1 MSKKLILFLMLALF
15 GSTSF
20 LRADVIEIGDGTV
33 SSYQVPFNSLYG
45 YSFTEQVFLAS
56 EIGMAGN
63 ITSISFKIN
72 QAYTSAQTNEYTV
85 WMKNVARETFE
96 SNTDIEAVTA
106 ADVVF
111 DGTWELP
118 VCEAGEWI
126 TLTLDT
132 PFAYDGTSNLL
143 FAMHEKTSGYSTR
156 YFVCTSVTNSGISYY
171 SDSVNPDPYDLGS
184 YTGSKVL
191 RSNRNNIQLDITAG
205 GGGGGQAAE
214 LTVHDGTAT
223 NSYVPVYGF
232 YGDAYLKAEMVY
244 PASELSAMNGG
255 TINGITFY
263 ASSPAAEAWTSTWQV
278 FVDEVADATIS
289 DFAGPGTVVYEGT
302 LDGTGEEMAIEFT
315 TPYQYNGGNLLI
327 GVYNTTTGNY
337 KSVTWAGET
346 VEGAS
351 VQGYN
356 YGSLSS
362 ISATQRNFLPKTTFA
377 YTTGGDEP
385 TTPWAPDYD
394 ADLGEVVIVNPADGA
409 QNMPNNTTL
418 RWTNAE
424 NAAQYMIEFGTVY
437 NNLETIVDW
446 TDAEGWDGSVSLSS
460 LEIALEPNTRYFW
473 RVYNQNN
480 TGYVY
485 AQGVFTSECT
495 TATNVRVTADKIFVG
510 DNTIVKWSITGG
522 AIGELPE
529 THIGTGTSTSS
540 YLPSY
545 SFYNYSLTQQIYTLD
560 EIGAPGIISSI
571 SFYNAGSEK
580 TREYDMYL
588 VNTDKESFAG
598 TSDWIAVTADD
609 LVFTGSVTMAAN
621 AWTTFELDDPFMYD
635 GSNLA
640 IIMDDNTG
648 SYSSGMSCYT
658 FAATAQA
665 IRVYND
671 NTNYDPANPSSY
683 SGTVENV
690 KNQIII
696 NKEGRDGNRD
706 LVGCNIYVDSV
717 KVNEAPVTERQ
728 YTLTGLT
735 YNMEGHAVNVTGV
748 YDIGESNFSNTAT
761 VYVSG
766 NGNMIGLVK
775 EMMSQEVMEG
785 VTVKLNGKD
794 EHLNTVA
801 YETTT
806 TAAGAYTFTD
816 IKAGNYKVTASYAG
830 MESVVVEGVVVN
842 YNQTTIND
850 AIYMHETY
858 TPVYKVYAEEATHM
872 GNNVADVIWSF
883 NNFVNP
889 SNGGGNGGG
898 QGNGSTFSV
907 NFDDS
912 QIPAGWTM
920 IDGGSPAGYGW
931 SLVSAKIGT
940 GYGHNGSTDA
950 MMSQSYDNNY
960 GVVYPDNYLV
970 TPQVTLAAGST
981 FSFYACAQDASYA
994 AEHYGVAVAD
1004 NANGPWT
1011 IVDEWT
1017 MTAKEGPKGAR
1028 GMNAQGNWYQK
1039 TVDLSAYAGQKYIA
1053 IRHFNCSDQ
1062 FYLLVDD
1069 ITLSAGRGGN
1079 RELVTIGEGGTTTTG
1094 YLPTYNLYNYSC
1106 TNQIYTNE
1114 EIGGAGTISS
1124 IAFMP
1129 ATVNTPSR
1137 NLNIYMVNTDKT
1149 SFTGATDW
1157 VPVTA
1162 DDLVFAGTVNWVAN
1176 TWCTIELTEPFNF
1189 DGTNLCVVVNDLT
1202 GTWTSS
1208 NTYKTFAAPSQ
1219 ALRIYRDASAYDPT
1233 NPGSGTVMNEKNQ
1246 IQLDITASGGSFIPT
1261 EDHYFMVYRKNLMK
1275 EGFEEET
1282 VELLADNYGIGF
1294 ADTMYTDNMYAS
1306 LEPGMYQYG
1315 VSAVYPWAQRSGNL
1329 TDPKW
1334 SNTLEK
1340 DMATTVV
1347 VKAIANSSEYM
1358 GATFTL
1364 TNNWEDLAYNIT
1376 LEENDTDTIYN
1387 FRKGEYT
1394 VTAELDGYT
1403 SDLTDAVISIWNEM
1417 TITANFTE
1425 ILTPLTG
1432 VAVSGTGFA
1441 RWADVLPAIDFAQS
1455 YYLTLDG
1462 VFMEEVIENNYQ
1474 INPDILTVGQT
1485 YQFGVAVY
1493 YTTGLSAYAT
1503 ANFTYIGCEGVE
1515 PQVEDLEATNEMDD
1529 LNVLLTW
1536 GSGSVPTPP
1545 TPPTPPTGGWT
1556 EGFESGM
1563 PTGWT
1568 VVDGNNDGWTWC
1580 LTSAIPTTW
1589 TYYASL
1595 TLDWYRTG
1603 TNAICSGSY
1612 INGVGALTPNE
1623 YLVMG
1628 QQTITAGS
1636 TLSFWA
1642 AAADAGYPADHFG
1655 VAVSDDGTN
1664 WTMVQEWTL
1673 TGKDGGMNGGRA
1685 SRDGNG
1691 AKLGSWHQFT
1701 ADLSAYAGTKY
1712 LAIRHFNCND
1722 QYIMVV
1728 DDIEFTTAD
1737 KSIASADNCGMSY
1750 AAPVNRDMWDVLK
1763 TFNAAEGGQYGV
1775 VTDGQYIYTSNWGY
1789 SSAAN
1794 NFYKY
1799 DMDGNV
1805 IEGFN
1810 ISGCGTLRGMTF
1822 DGQYIYGVAN
1832 SSTVYCV
1839 DLNNHTL
1846 VSTFSSA
1853 YGAMRCISYDP
1864 QRDGFWVVGNWSGN
1878 LTLIDRTGAIVQV
1891 GPEPTSASDVA
1902 YWKDADGVEHVYCFN
1917 NGDNGVYD
1925 YNITTGVLGGQVFN
1939 FSAAPGFQS
1948 GASAG
1953 GCHIA
1958 NYGDKL
1964 AFYGDVQQSPNL
1976 IAIYELGAAQGGGGG
1991 STTIVPNK
1999 YNVFFDGE
2007 FVGATAEE
2015 YMFVEAPD
2023 FLEHDYTVVWIDE
2036 NYNIS
2041 CENTITYAAIYDDAV
2056 NENGVIKAM
2065 YPNPTNGDIHVYAP
2079 AMKRVSIINAL
2090 GQMVYDQAVS
2100 CDQMVVD
2107 MSQFEAGVYMVNV
2120 VTENGSSVKRVTVTK

>member
-20 LRADVIEIGDGTV
+20 LRADVIEIGDGTSTTYV
-33 SSYQVPFNSLYG
+33 TPFNSLWG
-45 YSFTEQVFLAS
+45 YSYVEQVYTAD
-56 EIGMAGN
+56 EIGMAGTIN
-63 ITSISFKIN
+63 SISFN
-72 QAYTSAQTNEYTV
+72 MQSTDAQTNSIEVY
-85 WMKNVARETFE
+85 MKNVARETFASAE
-96 SNTDIEAVTA
+96 DFEAVTA
-106 ADVVF
+106 ADMVF
-111 DGTWELP
+111 SGTVTFNTGWTT
-118 VCEAGEWI
+118 I
-126 TLTLDT
+126 TLDT
-132 PFAYDGTSNLL
+132 PFAYDGTSNLMIG
-143 FAMHEKTSGYSTR
+143 MHEATPGYSTR
-156 YFVCTSVTNSGISYY
+156 YFYYTSKENSVVTFH
-171 SDSVNPDPYDLGS
+171 SDSANPDPMDLGS
-184 YTGSKVL
+184 YGGNKYVSP
-191 RSNRNNIQLDITAG
+191 NRANIQLDITAG

-223 NSYVPVYGF
+223 NGYVPVYGF
-232 YGDAYLKAEMVY
+232 YADAYLKCEMVY
-244 PASELSAMNGG
+244 PAAELSAMNGG

-263 ASSPAAEAWTSTWQV
+263 ASSPATDAWGSTWQV
-278 FVDEVADATIS
+278 FVSEVADATIS
-289 DFAGPGTVVYEGT
+289 DFYGPGTVVYEGT
-302 LDGTGEEMAIEFT
+302 LDGTQDEMEIAFT

-327 GVYNTTTGNY
+327 GVYNIATGTY
-337 KSVTWAGET
+337 KSVSWYGET
-346 VEGAS
+346 VDGAS

-356 YGSLSS
+356 YSNLSS
-362 ISATQRNFLPKTTFA
+362 VNATQRNFLPKTTFA
-377 YTTGGDEP
+377 YTTGGGEP
-385 TTPWAPDYD
+385 TNPWTPDYD
-394 ADLGEVVIVNPADGA
+394 AALGEVVIVNPADGA

-460 LEIALEPNTRYFW
+460 LEITLDPNTRYFW
-473 RVYNQNN
+473 KVYNQNN
-480 TGYVY
+480 TGSVY
-485 AQGVFTSECT
+485 AQGVFTSECN
-495 TATNVRVTADKIFVG
+495 TATNVRVTADEIFVG

-522 AIGELPE
+522 AVGELPQ
-529 THIGTGTSTSS
+529 TQIGEGTTTSS

-560 EIGAPGIISSI
+560 EIGAAGIISSI

-580 TREYDMYL
+580 TREYAMYL

-648 SYSSGMSCYT
+648 SYSSGMACYS

-671 NTNYDPANPSSY
+671 NTDYDPTNPSSY

-696 NKEGRDGNRD
+696 NKEGRGGNRD

-794 EHLNTVA
+794 EFLNTVA

-806 TAAGAYTFTD
+806 TAAGAYTFTN
-816 IKAGNYKVTASYAG
+816 IKAGTYKVTASYAG

-858 TPVYKVYAEEATHM
+858 TPIYKVYAEEATHM

-883 NNFVNP
+883 SNFANP
-889 SNGGGNGGG
+889 SSGGGGG
-898 QGNGSTFSV
+898 QGGGDTFSV

-931 SLVSAKIGT
+931 SLVSAKMGT

-981 FSFYACAQDASYA
+981 FSFYACAQDNAYA
-994 AEHYGVAVAD
+994 AEHFGVAVSD
-1004 NANGPWT
+1004 NGTSNWT
-1011 IVDEWT
+1011 MVDEWT
-1017 MTAKEGPKGAR
+1017 MTAKDAKYEGPR
-1028 GMNAQGNWYQK
+1028 GTTTQGNWYEK

-1114 EIGGAGTISS
+1114 EIGGAGTINS

-1149 SFTGATDW
+1149 AFTGATDW
-1157 VPVTA
+1157 VPVTDA
-1162 DDLVFAGTVNWVAN
+1162 DLVFSGTVNWVAN
-1176 TWCTIELTEPFNF
+1176 TWCTIELTNPFSF

-1208 NTYKTFAAPSQ
+1208 NTYKTFAASSQ
-1219 ALRIYRDASAYDPT
+1219 ALRIYQDASAYNPT

-1246 IQLDITASGGSFIPT
+1246 IQLDITASGGTFIPT
-1261 EDHYFMVYRKNLMK
+1261 ENHYFMVYRKNLMK

-1282 VELLADNYGIGF
+1282 IELLADNYGIGF

-1306 LEPGMYQYG
+1306 LEPGIYQYG
-1315 VSAVYPWAQRSGNL
+1315 VSAVYPWAQRSGNV

-1347 VKAIANSSEYM
+1347 VKAIANSSEFE

-1364 TNNWEDLAYNIT
+1364 TNNYEDLVYHIT
-1376 LEENDTDTIYN
+1376 LEENNTDTIYN

-1403 SDLTDAVISIWNEM
+1403 SDMTDVVISIWNEM

-1425 ILTPLTG
+1425 VLTPLTG

-1462 VFMEEVIENNYQ
+1462 VFMDEVIENNYQ
-1474 INPDILTVGQT
+1474 INPDILTVGET

-1503 ANFTYIGCEGVE
+1503 TNFTYIGCEGVD
-1515 PQVEDLEATNEMDD
+1515 PQVEDLEATNEIDD

-1556 EGFESGM
+1556 EGFEGGM
-1563 PTGWT
+1563 PAGWT
-1568 VVDGNNDGWTWC
+1568 VIDGNNDGWTWC
-1580 LTSAIPTTW
+1580 MTSAIPTTW

-1642 AAADAGYPADHFG
+1642 AAADAEYPADHFG

-1701 ADLSAYAGTKY
+1701 ADLSAYVGTKY
-1712 LAIRHFNCND
+1712 IALRHFNCND

-1763 TFNAAEGGQYGV
+1763 TFDAAEGGQYGV

-1878 LTLIDRTGAIVQV
+1878 LTLIDRTGAIVQA

-1991 STTIVPNK
+1991 ATTIVPNK

-2015 YMFVEAPD
+2015 YMYVEAPD
-2023 FLEHDYTVVWIDE
+2023 FETHYYTVVWIDE

-2041 CENTITYAAIYDDAV
+2041 CENTIEYAAIYDDAV